1 MFCNKWIKKNLILG
15 SAVIFGGNLINGCS
29 NIGKVDNLAN
39 ALYEHCMKN
48 KDLKIGPTTFTKD
61 NAKNFAELFGKMV
74 KLTEYLEAKGKGLWG
89 LPSDKDK
96 LKEANNIA
104 QSVDKNLENDN
115 FITKLNFVI
124 TFITGNTSPGAPKPS
139 DLSTSS

>member
-39 ALYEHCMKN
+39 ALYDHCMKN
-48 KDLKIGPTTFTKD
+48 KDLNINPTTFSKD

-74 KLTEYLEAKGKGLWG
+74 KLTEYLEA
-89 LPSDKDK
+89 DKDGNLILTK
-96 LKEANNIA
+96 NPTRQTEATNMA
-104 QSVDKNLENDN
+104 GSLGKNFKDDN
-115 FITKLNFVI
+115 FLVKLSIVI
-124 TFITGNTSPGAPKPS
+124 GMVRKYLEKNT
-139 DLSTSS
+139 